1 MHHSDLVIFCACP
14 GVLATV
20 KKKQNKADSLASFNF
35 LGCQSRVLKCL
46 WLPCWTSWGDRLRSK
61 LTRTAWPSLVQ
72 EGRICS
78 SVFFLLACSL
88 LPSLTAPIRF
98 FISFIVKSLHVGL
111 ACTNWNPQYTRWC
124 LLGWAMLSL
133 FCSRVCSHFPAA
145 HSHFPS
151 LSVSLSLSLPVLSV
165 PVVALHDTRRC
176 FCCSRERT
184 QLSARCRQGRPRG

>member
-1 MHHSDLVIFCACP
+1 M
-14 GVLATV
+14 
-20 KKKQNKADSLASFNF
+20 
-35 LGCQSRVLKCL
+35 LKYL
-46 WLPCWTSWGDRLRSK
+46 WLPCWTSWGDRLESK

-133 FCSRVCSHFPAA
+133 FCSSLFSFPCCT
-145 HSHFPS
+145 FTLPLS
-151 LSVSLSLSLPVLSV
+151 LCLSLSLFSLFLSLPYTIHGGVFVVLGNGLNSPHAADKNGPGDRQSTMPPSV
-165 PVVALHDTRRC
+165 PVRKEKKDVPVWTFSNCLNWVIC
-176 FCCSRERT
+176 
-184 QLSARCRQGRPRG
+184 

>member
-1 MHHSDLVIFCACP
+1 MPRCASHC
-14 GVLATV
+14 

-35 LGCQSRVLKCL
+35 LGCRSRVLKYL
-46 WLPCWTSWGDRLRSK
+46 WLPCWTSWGDRLGSK
-61 LTRTAWPSLVQ
+61 LTRTAWPSLVR
-72 EGRICS
+72 EGRFCS

-133 FCSRVCSHFPAA
+133 FCSSLFSFPCCT
-145 HSHFPS
+145 FTLPLS
-151 LSVSLSLSLPVLSV
+151 LCRSFSLSLFCSCRCL
-165 PVVALHDTRRC
+165 TRYTAV
-176 FCCSRERT
+176 FF
-184 QLSARCRQGRPRG
+184 LF